1 MHCLLMVAHPS
12 LFTEVVFIVFI
23 LLQVLRYMQEVPFHG
38 RVFNEANLG
47 QSSLL
52 KESAR
57 VALHSLGL
65 VNSIQHTCNG
75 TCFAD
80 QFSRS
85 CI

>member
-1 MHCLLMVAHPS
+1 MHCLLMVAHSS
-12 LFTEVVFIVFI
+12 LFTEVVFIVFYFI
-23 LLQVLRYMQEVPFHG
+23 TGPGYMEAVPFHG
-38 RVFNEANLG
+38 HVFNKANLG